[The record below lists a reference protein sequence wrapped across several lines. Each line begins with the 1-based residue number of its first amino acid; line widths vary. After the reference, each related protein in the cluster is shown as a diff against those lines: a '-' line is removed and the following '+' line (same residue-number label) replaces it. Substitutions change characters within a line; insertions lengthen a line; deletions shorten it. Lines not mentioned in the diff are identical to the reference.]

1 MFAMIIVE
9 NPGGDMKS
17 KYFSLL
23 VIISLG
29 LLSSCKSSLSDNL
42 LAVGEVILTLLTT
55 L

>member
-23 VIISLG
+23 VIISLV
-29 LLSSCKSSLSDNL
+29 C
-42 LAVGEVILTLLTT
+42 
-55 L
+55 